1 MTNTVFQLRRNTVSG
16 TRPTTSTVSPG
27 ELAINTTDG
36 ILFSANATS
45 IFEIGG
51 NLTSTAIGNS
61 TVRQT
66 VNSTGVYVN
75 GSITLTKNN
84 EKFIFTPTAAAGTGN
99 VYFIQQS
106 DDNFVF
112 YTTNTTGGT
121 RSVFNVFANT
131 NTPNQNSAIRFNTPI
146 DMSSSGFYANNSL
159 GTAGQVLTSNG
170 AGVFWS
176 NVSSSSVNTAA
187 QYSWTNTHSF
197 ASNVT
202 FTSATASG
210 NATSGAVILS
220 GGLGVANNIYAAGRF
235 GFSNSTNISVAY
247 QYYNASNNSI
257 DTVFG

>member
-1 MTNTVFQLRRNTVSG
+1 MANTVFQLRRNTVSG
-16 TRPTTSTVSPG
+16 TRPTTTTVSPG

-36 ILFSANATS
+36 ILFSANATT

-51 NLTSTAIGNS
+51 NLTSTAVGNS
-61 TVRQT
+61 TFRSTINSSSFSIANT
-66 VNSTGVYVN
+66 VAVTANGSTGT
-75 GSITLTKNN
+75 S
-84 EKFIFTPTAAAGTGN
+84 
-99 VYFIQQS
+99 
-106 DDNFVF
+106 
-112 YTTNTTGGT
+112 
-121 RSVFNVFANT
+121 
-131 NTPNQNSAIRFNTPI
+131 
-146 DMSSSGFYANNSL
+146 
-159 GTAGQVLTSNG
+159 GQVLTSNG
-170 AGVFWS
+170 TGVYWS
-176 NVSSSSVNTAA
+176 TVSSGSVNTAA

-220 GGLGVANNIYAAGRF
+220 GGLGVANNIYAAGRL